1 MDGPADTLD
10 EREVRI
16 NNSKKL
22 NITPIYLLPRC
33 LSQLIYLKIIDK
45 GVPLNWPTQLNLWK
59 WSTVSIDLGSFNPR
73 LLLNN

>member
-45 GVPLNWPTQLNLWK
+45 GVPPSQLSN
-59 WSTVSIDLGSFNPR
+59 STRSKSLEVAHSVD
-73 LLLNN
+73 

>member
-33 LSQLIYLKIIDK
+33 LSQFIYWKRCYLKIIDK
-45 GVPLNWPTQLNLWK
+45 GVPPSQLSN
-59 WSTVSIDLGSFNPR
+59 STKSKSLEVEHSVD
-73 LLLNN
+73 